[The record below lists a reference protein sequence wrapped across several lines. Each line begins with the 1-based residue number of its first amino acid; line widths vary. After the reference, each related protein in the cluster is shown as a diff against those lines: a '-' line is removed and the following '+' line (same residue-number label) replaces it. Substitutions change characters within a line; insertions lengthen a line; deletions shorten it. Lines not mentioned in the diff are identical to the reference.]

1 MDSEVALA
9 TGYATFLLVGAVG
22 LDRLARHAHMR
33 ADRYRTAGFRYHP
46 QHDAWVCPQDEWL
59 WPAEFDHHRR
69 LVRYRAKPSVC
80 NACPVKG
87 QCTTSPDGREVVRA
101 VDPWPHSEAG
111 RFHRGLALMLVG
123 LAGLI
128 LGVELARH
136 HTPVALALLAVPV
149 AFAGMLGWRFLDHRR
164 HTPTG
169 FPDPTPSTGLR
180 LTARGGAA
188 TTGIPASR
196 TRWGSD
202 RSAHPLPPA
211 RTGTRWKSR

>member
-80 NACPVKG
+80 NGLPG
-87 QCTTSPDGREVVRA
+87 QGA
-101 VDPWPHSEAG
+101 VHHLAG
-111 RFHRGLALMLVG
+111 R
-123 LAGLI
+123 AG
-128 LGVELARH
+128 GRPSGR
-136 HTPVALALLAVPV
+136 PVAT
-149 AFAGMLGWRFLDHRR
+149 F
-164 HTPTG
+164 
-169 FPDPTPSTGLR
+169 
-180 LTARGGAA
+180 
-188 TTGIPASR
+188 
-196 TRWGSD
+196 
-202 RSAHPLPPA
+202 
-211 RTGTRWKSR
+211 